1 MSLLWSLCLCLC
13 AAAASAGP
21 NAEGKAYLEA
31 KGKEADVVTL
41 PSGLMCPDEGG
52 TVILPCHLL

>member
-1 MSLLWSLCLCLC
+1 MSPLWSICLCLC

-41 PSGLMCPDEGG
+41 PSGLMCATP
-52 TVILPCHLL
+52 